1 MEIIAFI
8 SLWCSHGQ
16 VYDHNM
22 YNSVLYLL
30 SMRVAETLAEV
41 KGDNDIKKT
50 AKEAF
55 TEGRRKIREEMWDEE
70 KGFYHAWWDKKKGSP
85 DWLMADS
92 LYGQVVI
99 SLSIEFICN
108 CSFSSDTYV
117 FVYIPLVTKL
127 YHYHILLWSLV
138 VCLISYS
145 LTRKKS
151 SKLQLVN

>member
-30 SMRVAETLAEV
+30 SMRVAETLSEV

-70 KGFYHAWWDKKKGSP
+70 ERILSR
-85 DWLMADS
+85 LV
-92 LYGQVVI
+92 GQK
-99 SLSIEFICN
+99 EGQ
-108 CSFSSDTYV
+108 
-117 FVYIPLVTKL
+117 P
-127 YHYHILLWSLV
+127 
-138 VCLISYS
+138 
-145 LTRKKS
+145 
-151 SKLQLVN
+151 